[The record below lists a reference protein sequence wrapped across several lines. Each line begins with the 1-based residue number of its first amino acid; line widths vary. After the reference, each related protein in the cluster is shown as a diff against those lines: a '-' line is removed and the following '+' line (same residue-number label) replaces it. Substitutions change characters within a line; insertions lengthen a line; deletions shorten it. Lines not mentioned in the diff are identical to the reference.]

1 MELRLADLVDR
12 IGKVKALDRIAA
24 PIANAYSQAV
34 KPGRVKDLLSG
45 TWLGHAL
52 HPVLTDVV
60 IGSWT
65 SAFLLDLLGESGEDP
80 ADALIAV
87 GIVSALPTALT
98 GANEW
103 ADTSGDAR
111 RLGVVHGVGNVLGLG
126 LYSWSL
132 FCRRRGRRKS
142 GVLLSMAGGGLM
154 TLTAYLGGH
163 LVYDY
168 GIGVDQ
174 TAFEPRVR
182 KWKSAIADEEL
193 LDGTPVARQVD
204 GAKVLLYRSE
214 GRIYALSSRCNHL
227 GGPLEQGKIENNVV
241 ECPWHASRFRLEDG
255 QVLKGPARVRQP
267 VWETRV
273 KDGAIEVRRAN

>member
-1 MELRLADLVDR
+1 MELRPRDLVNR
-12 IGKVKALDRIAA
+12 IGKVKALDKVAA
-24 PIANAYSQAV
+24 PLSGAYGNV
-34 KPGRVKDLLSG
+34 VGPGRLKDTLSG
-45 TWLGHAL
+45 TWIGHAL

-65 SAFLLDLLGESGEDP
+65 SAFLLDLLGERAED
-80 ADALIAV
+80 ASDALIAV
-87 GIVSALPTALT
+87 GIVSALPTAMT
-98 GANEW
+98 GANDW

-132 FCRRRGRRKS
+132 FCRRKGRRKA

-154 TLTAYLGGH
+154 TFTAYLGGH

-174 TAFEPRVR
+174 TAFEPVVR
-182 KWKSAIADEEL
+182 KWKAAVADEEL
-193 LDGTPVARQVD
+193 AEGSPIAAQVD
-204 GAKVLLYRSE
+204 GVKVMLYRSG

-227 GGPLEQGKIENNVV
+227 GGPLEQGKIEGEVV

-255 QVLKGPARVRQP
+255 QVLQGPARIRQP

-273 KDGAIEVRRAN
+273 KEGTIEVRRAG